1 MTKMKIVKICVLNCL
16 KERASLTV
24 VKIVVTLDLFL
35 QNRCQMNCRK
45 PRKEKETKSV
55 KVRNVL
61 QNMQKRNKRKETK
74 SVKVRSVR
82 KKRNGGGKR
91 KETESLFL

>member
-1 MTKMKIVKICVLNCL
+1 MSRMKIVKICALKCS

-35 QNRCQMNCRK
+35 PTRCQKYCK
-45 PRKEKETKSV
+45 KTKKEKGTLNA

-61 QNMQKRNKRKETK
+61 QSMQKRDKKKETT

-82 KKRNGGGKR
+82 KKRNGGEKR